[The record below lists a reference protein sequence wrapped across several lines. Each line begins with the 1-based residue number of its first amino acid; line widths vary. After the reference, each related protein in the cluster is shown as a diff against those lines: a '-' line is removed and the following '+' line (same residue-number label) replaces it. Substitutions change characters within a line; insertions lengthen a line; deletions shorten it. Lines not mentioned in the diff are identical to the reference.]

1 MDIKKGIPLYPNLVN
16 LKSNTMK
23 NTMQRYG
30 HFHKKQEVRMKK
42 CMYVTDFLQ
51 HACFLLAAVDNLQLF
66 RSDSPV
72 SGSHGFVCER
82 VVWRGVGM

>member
-1 MDIKKGIPLYPNLVN
+1 
-16 LKSNTMK
+16 MK

-51 HACFLLAAVDNLQLF
+51 HAYFLLAAVDNLPLF
-66 RSDSPV
+66 RSESPV
-72 SGSHGFVCER
+72 SG
-82 VVWRGVGM
+82 